1 MTNFFTAT
9 GLGTTDISL
18 RCLGG
23 ISPALVNAVYPM
35 EALTKLHYAHH
46 IPGFTGRW
54 MDTGS
59 TALGGVVKGPFHR
72 LTHGHHLF
80 CNGYKVLKDPRL
92 KFGEF
97 LHHLGMD
104 SLTKQ
109 GIPNPLLPPAVG
121 EQLVK
126 LGMRPQLVNKFLTIN
141 VPKIL
146 GGSVSLA
153 CAGRDVFFAF
163 SDKIPHT
170 FLAAGTYFGL
180 GALDIALGLYP
191 PNFLLLTAGATEI
204 GVGIATTYRTIV
216 DPILPVVGVPASVFL
231 PALGQSVAMGT
242 LIGACASIFTGDS
255 WTDVPKA
262 VATSASASAVS
273 RFVTFAASAN
283 GFLGPF
289 VGSLAAIATYILMR
303 KMLDAAFP
311 AKESRPVYEEYI
323 DKENLNV
330 FQQETVLPMPG
341 IAKEPIGMLK
351 GEKLLLNEAGIRQVA
366 EVWAGGDDQ
375 R

>member
-9 GLGTTDISL
+9 GLGATDISL

-23 ISPALVNAVYPM
+23 VSPAIVNAVYPM
-35 EALTKLHYAHH
+35 EALTKFHYGHH
-46 IPGFTGRW
+46 ITGLTGRW
-54 MDTGS
+54 MDTGA
-59 TALGGVVKGPFHR
+59 TALGGAVKGSFHR
-72 LTHGHHLF
+72 LAHGHHLF
-80 CNGYKVLKDPRL
+80 EDGFKVVVEPKL

-104 SLTKQ
+104 SLTSR
-109 GIPNPLLPPAVG
+109 GIPNPLLPTAIG

-126 LGMRPQLVNKFLTIN
+126 LGMRKSFVSELMTVNM
-141 VPKIL
+141 PKIL

-163 SDKIPHT
+163 SDAIPHT
-170 FLAAGTYFGL
+170 FLAAGTHFGL
-180 GALDIALGLYP
+180 GVLNCLFGLYP
-191 PNFLLLTAGATEI
+191 PNILLLTAGAAEI
-204 GVGIATTYRTIV
+204 GVGITTAYRTIV
-216 DPILPVVGVPASVFL
+216 DPILPVVGVPGSIFF
-231 PALGQSVAMGT
+231 PALGRSVALGA
-242 LIGACASIFTGDS
+242 LIGACSSIFNGDS
-255 WTDVPKA
+255 WADVSKN
-262 VATSASASAVS
+262 VAIGASASAVS
-273 RFVTFAASAN
+273 RLVTFAASAN

-289 VGSLAAIATYILMR
+289 VGSVAAIATYILMR
-303 KMLDAAFP
+303 KMLDATFP

-323 DKENLNV
+323 NKENLNV
-330 FQQETVLPMPG
+330 FQHETVLPMPG

-351 GEKLLLNEAGIRQVA
+351 GERLLLNEAGIRQVA